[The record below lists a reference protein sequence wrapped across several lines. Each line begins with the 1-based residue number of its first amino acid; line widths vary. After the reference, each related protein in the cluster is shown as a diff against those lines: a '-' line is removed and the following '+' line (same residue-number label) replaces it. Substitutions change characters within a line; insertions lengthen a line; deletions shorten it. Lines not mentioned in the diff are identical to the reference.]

1 MIKRLYSKPLE
12 KILFKREEEKK
23 NIKRNFNLDNYRT
36 LSQDFGL
43 KNKSNQGIVS
53 FRNQSNDI
61 ILKQKSSFIKELGD
75 LKSPSKMKLHKRGK
89 SSLINS
95 DGFKGKINYLGIKNN
110 YYSPD
115 NFPNKKVKVKK
126 LEIDF

>member
-1 MIKRLYSKPLE
+1 M
-12 KILFKREEEKK
+12 
-23 NIKRNFNLDNYRT
+23 
-36 LSQDFGL
+36 
-43 KNKSNQGIVS
+43 KNKSNLGSIN
-53 FRNQSNDI
+53 FRNQSNENVE
-61 ILKQKSSFIKELGD
+61 KQKNSYFKELGD

-110 YYSPD
+110 YYSPE
-115 NFPNKKVKVKK
+115 NFPNKKVKVTK